1 MVLAP
6 VGEAV
11 EELAELVEV
20 GAGLDPLEVAGELA
34 DAEEAAALEGV
45 EAQLAHVGGERLGV
59 ERADLLG
66 GTPRGRRVG
75 LVEALG
81 GAVEEQLAER
91 GLARVAEPHQRHPS
105 PVADR
110 PGRKLQTAEQRLG
123 VGGVVD
129 DAEQRQQRLD
139 LGLAEVAATAVH
151 LVRDSALL
159 ERGHRCAHVVVT
171 AEEPGDVGAAGAG
184 VDEPAAL
191 GGDGEGL
198 GALVGRVPELDR
210 DPVAAVGDELLVDA

>member
-1 MVLAP
+1 ML
-6 VGEAV
+6 
-11 EELAELVEV
+11 
-20 GAGLDPLEVAGELA
+20 
-34 DAEEAAALEGV
+34 
-45 EAQLAHVGGERLGV
+45 
-59 ERADLLG
+59 
-66 GTPRGRRVG
+66 
-75 LVEALG
+75 
-81 GAVEEQLAER
+81 
-91 GLARVAEPHQRHPS
+91 
-105 PVADR
+105 
-110 PGRKLQTAEQRLG
+110 TAEQRLG

-159 ERGHRCAHVVVT
+159 ERGHRRAHVVVT